1 MKKYFGMLILLLILI
16 AVFFGLN
23 KISKKPHLEQSE
35 GIAKQ
40 GIELNIYNAEITE
53 IINSPSAPLAGNI
66 SVDLPTGSCINFKY
80 VDPDSLNET
89 PMSGCYSDRTK
100 PLPNISEIAKGKKNI
115 NIYGTYD
122 YTDCQPKATECVL
135 NLIINKLE
143 PLN

>member
-1 MKKYFGMLILLLILI
+1 MKKYLGAFGLIIILL

-23 KISKKPHLEQSE
+23 KISKKPLTEQNNTVS
-35 GIAKQ
+35 KQ

-53 IINSPSAPLAGNI
+53 IINNPSAPLAGNI

-143 PLN
+143 PIN